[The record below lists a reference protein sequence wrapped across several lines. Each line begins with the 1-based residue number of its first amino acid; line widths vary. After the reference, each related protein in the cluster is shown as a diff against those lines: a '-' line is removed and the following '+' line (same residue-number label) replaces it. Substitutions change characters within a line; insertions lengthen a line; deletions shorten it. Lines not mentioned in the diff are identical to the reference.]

1 MYSHIINILL
11 DYTIQYYN
19 NTVRGPAKWQTV
31 GQPQTRT
38 TNTTIQFKRGNMG
51 IPAVI
56 PCLSV
61 IG

>member
-11 DYTIQYYN
+11 DYTYIQYYN

-38 TNTTIQFKRGNMG
+38 TNTTIQAGEIWEYLQLFL
-51 IPAVI
+51 A
-56 PCLSV
+56 SV
-61 IG
+61 